1 MPLRAGEVPVTSR
14 ILSNVK
20 SVIEVDDYLLLEL
33 TLNIKESN
41 MQIKITSKGK
51 QLILQQ
57 IADLEQ
63 ELKQVRNDKNIAY
76 HACGDDKLANPNFHK
91 LEQDEDILIKR
102 IQEIQQVYKNAQLI
116 KFDKRNTEKVDI
128 GSIVKCSF
136 EYTNFTEEEIYEIV
150 GYGESNIEENKLF
163 YDTPV
168 AMKLIGLKIGEET
181 ILSVPSGKV
190 KCKILKMYSGWEDL

>member
-1 MPLRAGEVPVTSR
+1 MPV
-14 ILSNVK
+14 
-20 SVIEVDDYLLLEL
+20 
-33 TLNIKESN
+33 
-41 MQIKITSKGK
+41 KITPTGE

-57 IADLEQ
+57 IASLEQ
-63 ELKQVRNDKNIAY
+63 EMKQVRIDKNNAY

-91 LEQDEDILIKR
+91 LEQDERILEER
-102 IQEIQQVYKNAQLI
+102 IHEIQHVYKTAEFI
-116 KFDKRNTEKVDI
+116 KFDERNTEKVDI

-136 EYTNFTEEEIYEIV
+136 EYTDFTEEEIYEIV

-168 AMKLIGLKIGEET
+168 AIKLIGLKTGEET

-190 KCKILKMYSGWEDL
+190 KCKVLKMYSGWDEVGIR

>member
-1 MPLRAGEVPVTSR
+1 MPV
-14 ILSNVK
+14 
-20 SVIEVDDYLLLEL
+20 
-33 TLNIKESN
+33 
-41 MQIKITSKGK
+41 KITPKGE

-57 IADLEQ
+57 IANFEQ
-63 ELKQVRNDKNIAY
+63 ELKQVRIDKNNAY

-91 LEQDEDILIKR
+91 LEQDERILEER
-102 IQEIQQVYKNAQLI
+102 IHEIQHTYKTAEFI
-116 KFDKRNTEKVDI
+116 KFDERNTEKVDI

-136 EYTNFTEEEIYEIV
+136 EYTDFTEEEIYEIV

-168 AMKLIGLKIGEET
+168 AMKLIGLKIGEEA

-190 KCKILKMYSGWEDL
+190 KCKVLKMYSGWDEVEIL

>member
-1 MPLRAGEVPVTSR
+1 MPV
-14 ILSNVK
+14 
-20 SVIEVDDYLLLEL
+20 
-33 TLNIKESN
+33 
-41 MQIKITSKGK
+41 KITPKGE

-57 IADLEQ
+57 IANIEQ
-63 ELKQVRNDKNIAY
+63 ELKQVRIDKNSAY

-91 LEQDEDILIKR
+91 LEQDERILEER
-102 IQEIQQVYKNAQLI
+102 LHEIQHAYKTAEFI
-116 KFDKRNTEKVDI
+116 KFDERNTEKVDI

-136 EYTNFTEEEIYEIV
+136 DYTDFMEEEIYEIV

-190 KCKILKMYSGWEDL
+190 KCKVLKMYSGWDELEIL